1 MSLKRG
7 FSLALRSLL
16 AMGSALAVLPLVNL
30 AGGALADSTGFPAGG
45 EARLAWDLGWV
56 FIAGSL
62 AAWVVATLAP
72 RAARAHAA
80 VLFALM
86 LVIDVLAVVWVGD
99 DWPHWFNAG
108 VLIALPLQVGLG
120 AWWALRGGKRT

>member
-1 MSLKRG
+1 
-7 FSLALRSLL
+7 
-16 AMGSALAVLPLVNL
+16 
-30 AGGALADSTGFPAGG
+30 
-45 EARLAWDLGWV
+45 
-56 FIAGSL
+56 
-62 AAWVVATLAP
+62 
-72 RAARAHAA
+72 
-80 VLFALM
+80 M